1 MQRAMTRICS
11 AGSNRALEA
20 NYTERGSTTLD
31 RLRNRSNKSGARNRL
46 DLQLRL
52 LTTATL
58 GRFVGDTLTSEKASK
73 PDIEPRKL
81 ECR

>member
-31 RLRNRSNKSGARNRL
+31 RLRNSPINQGLA
-46 DLQLRL
+46 
-52 LTTATL
+52 TAL
-58 GRFVGDTLTSEKASK
+58 ICSFAF
-73 PDIEPRKL
+73 
-81 ECR
+81 